1 MRPVIF
7 HAFGKAKLD
16 APDQLGRLARL
27 GWETL
32 PIALLGMPHYPA
44 AWSHETWKPIGGC
57 SFTGGPCALTGNSAF
72 RRCLL
77 LQWHAIVVP
86 PTVLFPNAG
95 KEDDSDVESACTVSE
110 TNQTFLERSLLA
122 AAADQN
128 SRESGSSSPEPRQ
141 ADELPWQRV
150 DRSPA
155 TPQMATPALFVSW
168 QDIAQ
173 LNVPVEHEAPVE
185 DLRTIF
191 QKAIPILP
199 TQHQRQFHELQG
211 QAFDRIPHKEGYQLK
226 LLPP

>member
-1 MRPVIF
+1 MHLLVIVRF
-7 HAFGKAKLD
+7 D
-16 APDQLGRLARL
+16 AACCCNGMPLPSLPQHSFPMWEKKTTVMSNRLARSPKRTKL
-27 GWETL
+27 FWN
-32 PIALLGMPHYPA
+32 AHS
-44 AWSHETWKPIGGC
+44 W
-57 SFTGGPCALTGNSAF
+57 
-72 RRCLL
+72 LL
-77 LQWHAIVVP
+77 LP
-86 PTVLFPNAG
+86 
-95 KEDDSDVESACTVSE
+95 
-110 TNQTFLERSLLA
+110 
-122 AAADQN
+122 AADQN

-199 TQHQRQFHELQG
+199 TQHQRQFLNCKARHSIES
-211 QAFDRIPHKEGYQLK
+211 PKEEYQLK